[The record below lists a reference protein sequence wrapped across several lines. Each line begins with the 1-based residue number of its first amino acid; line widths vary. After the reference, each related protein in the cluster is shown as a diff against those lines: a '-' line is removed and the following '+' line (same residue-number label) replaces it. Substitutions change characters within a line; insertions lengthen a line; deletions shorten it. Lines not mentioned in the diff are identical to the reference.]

1 MLLFVALVLGALLPG
16 LVVAWRVRLHRG
28 WWVAVLAGIAV
39 TVGVAGFVLVSLIV
53 LAPLAIA
60 LATVAGVAALHAYD
74 RGRLLLATL
83 WVSTM
88 AVFLWCAGWTQ

>member
-16 LVVAWRVRLHRG
+16 LFVAWRVRPHHG
-28 WWVAVLAGIAV
+28 WRVAVLAGTAV